1 MWIMTTIGFFSIV
14 QKPEDKHDGTLTIR
28 SRVKSD
34 LIALRDQYLP
44 NLGPIVANVG
54 TDYQYRASVPHAD
67 VSAAL
72 QKLTQDIDYDNFK
85 NAVASRQDY
94 SRAKVYGKVWSTL
107 YNLSEKQGEGE
118 PLTSNLKT
126 ASNLVIPQEVMKKSK
141 PPDTGLNDYG
151 ESIVKSEV
159 FHPRPDD
166 NGKPVKIKNPTP
178 LKPMLAFDDPSQ
190 YAVMLPDGQSP
201 ASLNGIDFQP
211 WQTAP
216 KTLKEWVHVEGQM
229 DMKEPALTPKHGKKL
244 AAGVVTI
251 EPDGRF
257 WLVAPTNAFAGYKA
271 TFPKGRLEPGM
282 SPQATAIKEAF
293 EEAGLQV
300 EITGLIGDFERS
312 TTITRYYTAR
322 RIGGLPTQMGWESQA
337 VLLVPRNRLLDVLN
351 HPNDHALVD
360 AFKDSYE
367 QTIKRPG
374 GITVRFIEAL
384 NGFKTKYDY
393 WPSVLEAEAETI
405 AFLASESLTP
415 LGFFL
420 LQSKVN
426 LHIGEQGKILAKGKC
441 GDVFDYGD
449 EGWQSE
455 NGRKHDARQ
464 WLGLDENS

>member
-14 QKPEDKHDGTLTIR
+14 QKPEDKCDNKLTIR

-34 LIALRDQYLP
+34 LIALRDQYLQ
-44 NLGPIVANVG
+44 NLGPIIAHSG
-54 TDYQYRASVPHAD
+54 TDYQYRASASRD
-67 VSAAL
+67 DISAAL

-94 SRAKVYGKVWSTL
+94 NRASLYGKVWSIL
-107 YNLSEKQGEGE
+107 YNLSEKQGE
-118 PLTSNLKT
+118 PLISNLKT
-126 ASNLVIPQEVMKKSK
+126 ASDSEKLQKNIRKS
-141 PPDTGLNDYG
+141 PLPNTGLNDNG
-151 ESIVKSEV
+151 ELIDKPEV

-166 NGKPVKIKNPTP
+166 KGKSVKINNPTQP
-178 LKPMLAFDDPSQ
+178 KPMSAFEYPSQ
-190 YAVMLPDGQSP
+190 YAVILPDGQSP

-216 KTLKEWVHVEGQM
+216 KTLAGWVHVVGQVAI
-229 DMKEPALTPKHGKKL
+229 DEPTLTPKHGKKL
-244 AAGVVTI
+244 AAGVVII

-257 WLVAPTNAFAGYKA
+257 WLVAPTNAFGGYKA

-282 SPQATAIKEAF
+282 TPQATAIKEAF

-312 TTITRYYTAR
+312 TTITRYYSAR
-322 RIGGLPTQMGWESQA
+322 RVGGLPTQMSWESQA
-337 VLLVPRNRLLDVLN
+337 VLLVPRNRLLNVLN
-351 HPNDHALVD
+351 HDNDHALVE
-360 AFKDSYE
+360 AFKNSYE
-367 QTIKRPG
+367 QTIKIPE
-374 GITVRFIEAL
+374 GITFRFIEAL
-384 NGFKTKYDY
+384 NGFKAKYDY

-405 AFLASESLTP
+405 AFLASQSLTP

-420 LQSKVN
+420 LQSKVD

-449 EGWQSE
+449 EGWQFK
-455 NGRKHDARQ
+455 NGHKHDARH
-464 WLGLDENS
+464 WLGLDKD

>member
-14 QKPEDKHDGTLTIR
+14 QKPEDKRDDTLTIR

-44 NLGPIVANVG
+44 NLDAIVAYSG
-54 TDYQYRASVPHAD
+54 TDYQYRARAPRND

-72 QKLTQDIDYDNFK
+72 QKLIQAIDYDNFK

-94 SRAKVYGKVWSTL
+94 NRASLYGKVWSTL
-107 YNLSEKQGEGE
+107 YKLSEKQGE
-118 PLTSNLKT
+118 PLISNLKI
-126 ASNLVIPQEVMKKSK
+126 ASNPEILQGVMKK
-141 PPDTGLNDYG
+141 TQQNNTWLNANG
-151 ESIVKSEV
+151 ESINKPEA
-159 FHPRPDD
+159 FHPRTDD
-166 NGKPVKIKNPTP
+166 KGKPVKIKTPTP
-178 LKPMLAFDDPSQ
+178 TKPMSAFDDPAQ
-190 YAVMLPDGQSP
+190 HAVMLPDGQSP

-216 KTLKEWVHVEGQM
+216 KTLAEWVNVEGQTKI
-229 DMKEPALTPKHGKKL
+229 DEPPMKPKNGKKL

-257 WLVAPTNAFAGYKA
+257 WLVAPTNAFGGYKA

-282 SPQATAIKEAF
+282 TPQTTAIKEAF

-312 TTITRYYTAR
+312 QSITRYYTAR

-405 AFLASESLTP
+405 AFLASQSLTP

-420 LQSKVN
+420 LQSKVD
-426 LHIGEQGKILAKGKC
+426 LRIGEQGKILAKGKC

-455 NGRKHDARQ
+455 NGHKHDARQ